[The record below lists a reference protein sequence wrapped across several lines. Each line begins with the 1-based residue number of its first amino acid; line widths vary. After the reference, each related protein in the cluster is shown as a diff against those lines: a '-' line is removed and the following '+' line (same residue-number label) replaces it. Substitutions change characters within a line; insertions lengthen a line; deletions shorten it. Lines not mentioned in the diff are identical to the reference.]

1 METRVLSGAGTL
13 SSLPHL
19 HKPPREVGADPS
31 LDVGPSLVAPPLPT
45 CERQKACVAGSLHVP
60 MFVEDT
66 DNSPITLLKK
76 WVHRTKWTG
85 DASSSPK
92 LPSKLHKNT
101 TIVACVPKK
110 VHIEGAGETGFKISS
125 IEITDAIKAGLD
137 EPIQPEPE
145 VAEMMVEAVASE
157 VVVDVAAV
165 VDADDERSKAE
176 SQ

>member
-1 METRVLSGAGTL
+1 MGLKAIFDGKLAVLLLSGG
-13 SSLPHL
+13 
-19 HKPPREVGADPS
+19 
-31 LDVGPSLVAPPLPT
+31 
-45 CERQKACVAGSLHVP
+45 Q
-60 MFVEDT
+60 
-66 DNSPITLLKK
+66 
-76 WVHRTKWTG
+76 VHRTKWTG

-145 VAEMMVEAVASE
+145 KRCMKIN
-157 VVVDVAAV
+157 
-165 VDADDERSKAE
+165 RTRRKWLT
-176 SQ
+176 Q